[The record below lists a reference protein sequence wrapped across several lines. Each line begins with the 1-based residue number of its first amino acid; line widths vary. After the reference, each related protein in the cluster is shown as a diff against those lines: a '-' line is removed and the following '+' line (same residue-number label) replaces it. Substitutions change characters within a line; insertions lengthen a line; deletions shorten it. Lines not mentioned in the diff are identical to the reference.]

1 MLILIEAMIA
11 LVASAALFLAL
22 MAATIAPPV
31 IWVLL
36 IGLALALIMARR
48 AEARGVRR
56 PSRR

>member
-11 LVASAALFLAL
+11 LVASAMLFFALL
-22 MAATIAPPV
+22 AATSAPPV

-48 AEARGVRR
+48 AEARGLRR
-56 PSRR
+56 PGGR